1 MSWTAGSRQAL
12 TFLEEHRDPCSTA
25 LVSRLVGVLI
35 GLTGNPNAD
44 KASPSATVTTTA
56 TATGIAAANS
66 QPSAGKV
73 PSDGVPGD
81 GTYVVGNDV

>member
-1 MSWTAGSRQAL
+1 MTHVG
-12 TFLEEHRDPCSTA
+12 TA